1 MNSQRVQLKL
11 VLPVKWFMDGTNMN
25 EWLCWSFCLLDLKAN
40 EGWCKGIFTFLLQ
53 VNSTSFTCKCNW
65 LVIKTYE
72 VNPVCF
78 SPWILISL
86 RGALSNAV
94 HSNHII
100 ELCSVC
106 RCEQHTLQLSSAA
119 ILWAQLALQSPTVR
133 RRHLRTGPH
142 SGESYQLPSSTT
154 QTTSKPSVSFG
165 GQTIISLQLSKI
177 QQWPR
182 PLF

>member
-119 ILWAQLALQSPTVR
+119 ILWAMMFIFCLAKGSWAAAEAVITKSKSLRCFTHSLCWQEQLQTSIL
-133 RRHLRTGPH
+133 
-142 SGESYQLPSSTT
+142 STD
-154 QTTSKPSVSFG
+154 SA
-165 GQTIISLQLSKI
+165 
-177 QQWPR
+177 
-182 PLF
+182 